1 MRALITGIDGFAGGH
16 LARALRARRAEVFGT
31 VRSLEGRVRAAAV
44 GAAASYVVDVVDVG
58 AVDAAVAAV
67 QPEVL
72 FHLAGVAFIPD
83 AAADPGA
90 AFRVNALGTL
100 HVLAAVHR
108 RAPRCRVLAI
118 GSADAYGAVADD
130 DLPVRED
137 CPLRPLSA
145 YGASKAAADLLAA
158 QWARGAGLDVVRLRP
173 FNHTGPGQRPAFVCA
188 DFARQLVAAERG
200 GPRRVEVGDLDP
212 VRDFSDVRDVVAAY
226 IAACEHGVA
235 GAAYNV
241 CSGVGRSIGSVLDD
255 LIAAAGVAAEVV
267 SVSQRRRANRVP
279 RLVGSGAALRALSS
293 WTPQIP
299 WSQTVADLVADARAA
314 IAAPPQDHR

>member
-16 LARALRARRAEVFGT
+16 LARALLARGTDVYGT
-31 VRSLEGRVRAAAV
+31 VRSAEGQARSRALGFNALQVA
-44 GAAASYVVDVVDVG
+44 DVVDVR
-58 AVDAAVAAV
+58 AVDAAVATV
-67 QPEVL
+67 QPDAL
-72 FHLAGVAFIPD
+72 FHLAGIAFIPD

-100 HVLAAVHR
+100 HVLAAVRR
-108 RAPRCRVLAI
+108 RAPRCRVLI
-118 GSADAYGAVADD
+118 ISSADAYGAVGDD
-130 DLPVRED
+130 ELPVGEE

-158 QWARGAGLDVVRLRP
+158 QWARGVGLDVVRLRP

-188 DFARQLVAAERG
+188 DFARQLVAVTRG
-200 GPRRVEVGDLDP
+200 GPPRVEVGDLEP

-226 IAACEHGVA
+226 IDAGEHGVS

-255 LIAAAGVAAEVV
+255 LIAAADVAVEVV
-267 SVSQRRRANRVP
+267 TTAERRRANRVP
-279 RLVGSGAALRALSS
+279 RLIGSAAALHAVSG
-293 WTPQIP
+293 WTPRIP
-299 WSQTVADLVADARAA
+299 WSQTVADLLADARAA
-314 IAAPPQDHR
+314 GARA